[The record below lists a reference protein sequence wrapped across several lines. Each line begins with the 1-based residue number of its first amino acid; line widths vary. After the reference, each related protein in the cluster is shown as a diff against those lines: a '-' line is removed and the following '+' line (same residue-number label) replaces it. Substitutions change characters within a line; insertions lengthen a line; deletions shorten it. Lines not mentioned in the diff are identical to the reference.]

1 MLHLKE
7 HTNTKVGKCAKCGG
21 QSTKDNLYRH
31 IIDCHGFGLYQCAH
45 CRFGTNTFE
54 IMSNHLANMHPSKL
68 AMFCERVVAVK
79 PLKGPEPPTD
89 SVRSIRLRTVT
100 GYIEPSWKIR
110 PVFSDGNE
118 QLKNQNLTGV
128 LGPNIIVKP
137 KEMPSYNFKLKP
149 LTKIPEKTYRIPAL
163 VDVSKESY
171 QVSQTAGG
179 SHIARLLE
187 RPSTEPVRRSVPI
200 VYQTGQTTIL
210 NGNKTAVLCPSSN
223 TSSISKPTTSSGVN
237 PLASVFMNTNFNA
250 KFKPQTD
257 KERIVYDS
265 VVKRRMPQ
273 LAQLIRK
280 KSAFDIPMKPMES
293 EQQQTLPT
301 VENVI
306 TKLLPN
312 TTEATSGLM
321 ISDVYSLSD
330 KKQ

>member
-1 MLHLKE
+1 
-7 HTNTKVGKCAKCGG
+7 
-21 QSTKDNLYRH
+21 
-31 IIDCHGFGLYQCAH
+31 
-45 CRFGTNTFE
+45 
-54 IMSNHLANMHPSKL
+54 
-68 AMFCERVVAVK
+68 MFCERVAFK
-79 PLKGPEPPTD
+79 ALKGPPTD

-100 GYIEPSWKIR
+100 GYIEPTWK
-110 PVFSDGNE
+110 VHAVYSEGNE
-118 QLKNQNLTGV
+118 HMKNQKLTGV

-137 KEMPSYNFKLKP
+137 KEMPPSYNFKLKP

-187 RPSTEPVRRSVPI
+187 KPSTEPIRRLVPI
-200 VYQTGQTTIL
+200 VYQTGQTTVL

-223 TSSISKPTTSSGVN
+223 MSSISKPTSGN
-237 PLASVFMNTNFNA
+237 NLAVVFSNTNFNA

-265 VVKRRMPQ
+265 VVKQRMPQ

-293 EQQQTLPT
+293 GQQETLPT
-301 VENVI
+301 VQNVI
-306 TKLLPN
+306 TKLLPH